1 MGSRGITALDN
12 IAASQW
18 GMFTAAQARA
28 VEVQSHQITSLVR
41 EGRAE
46 QLSYGVY
53 RFVSSAEVADPD
65 VKAAWLS
72 LKPEMLAPDRLA
84 SQPYDAVVA
93 GRTAAHVHGVGDFYA
108 TPYTF
113 IVRKRRQTRRAD
125 LQLWTRSLDES
136 DVTMAGTLPVTTLE
150 RTFADLIL
158 ADEDPSL
165 VDDAMQDAARAGRV
179 LEEVRLGELLGP
191 AAKRNGYASGPA
203 FAAVLIAR
211 NMAPI
216 QMRSSVES
224 ALLAMKHLTKP
235 TGAVSAAA
243 QIDPQTQATVD
254 DLLRAFSS
262 ELASEAPASNK
273 GRK

>member
-46 QLSYGVY
+46 QLSYGV
-53 RFVSSAEVADPD
+53 
-65 VKAAWLS
+65 L
-72 LKPEMLAPDRLA
+72 LAPDRLA

-125 LQLWTRSLDES
+125 LQVWTRSLDES

-179 LEEVRLGELLGP
+179 LDEVRLGELLGP